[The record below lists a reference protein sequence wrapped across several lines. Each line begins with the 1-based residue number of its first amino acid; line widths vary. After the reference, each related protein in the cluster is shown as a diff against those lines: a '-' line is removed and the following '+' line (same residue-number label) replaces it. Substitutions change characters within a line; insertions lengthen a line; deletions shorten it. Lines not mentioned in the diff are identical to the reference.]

1 MKLVINLERLQKVIA
16 NSGYSSRRKA
26 EELIKEGRVL
36 VNGKKVT
43 TLGTKIEPHD
53 VVCIDGVILKRE
65 QKEYYLFYKPRGVI
79 TTTSDEKGRKIV
91 MDYFNTDKRLY
102 PVGRLDYD
110 ASGLLIITN
119 DGDLANFIMHP
130 KNKIE
135 KRYVV
140 KLDKIISGY
149 DIKRLKAGIKLDN
162 SICYPVKV
170 KLKKKDKKTNTS
182 IVEIVITEGKNHQV
196 KRMFAEIGY
205 KVLKLKRESIGN
217 LNLKG
222 LKSGEYRRITKKEIR
237 ELYNLN

>member
-53 VVCIDGVILKRE
+53 VVCIDGVILKE
-65 QKEYYLFYKPRGVI
+65 NKKNIIYFISLGVI

-170 KLKKKDKKTNTS
+170 N
-182 IVEIVITEGKNHQV
+182 
-196 KRMFAEIGY
+196 
-205 KVLKLKRESIGN
+205 
-217 LNLKG
+217 
-222 LKSGEYRRITKKEIR
+222 
-237 ELYNLN
+237 